1 MTDEQENVENKK
13 DEKYKKNEKNGD
25 KTGYYVKQPIFGTG
39 KPSWLK
45 QHVFFFIFCFC
56 GQDTYRE

>member
-25 KTGYYVKQPIFGTG
+25 KTGYYDSKMLQGSNTSIA
-39 KPSWLK
+39 
-45 QHVFFFIFCFC
+45 C
-56 GQDTYRE
+56 